1 MVLKISSC
9 QQHVIQ
15 LLINRV
21 IPQQNYLQSRT
32 DRRKKK
38 HIFVRRCN
46 VMHERRLKKKNNM
59 IKENIP
65 SLEEMYNSKTVGTGK
80 ITYEFNKPTMS

>member
-1 MVLKISSC
+1 LSATCHSIAY
-9 QQHVIQ
+9 QQGNTTTKLSTVKDGQ
-15 LLINRV
+15 E
-21 IPQQNYLQSRT
+21 
-32 DRRKKK
+32 KKK

-65 SLEEMYNSKTVGTGK
+65 SLEEMYNSRTVGTGK